1 MGIFDGFS
9 RRPEPDSGALQKRD
23 SGVDLG
29 VRISGFFT
37 LTLPLEGFADSL
49 AARDPPG
56 IDVENFA
63 GGADVGERRGIG
75 AGHPDLRAEF
85 C

>member
-23 SGVDLG
+23 SRTDLG
-29 VRISGFFT
+29 LRISGFFT
-37 LTLPLEGFADSL
+37 LALPVEGVAGSL
-49 AARDPPG
+49 AARDPSG

-63 GGADVGERRGIG
+63 
-75 AGHPDLRAEF
+75 
-85 C
+85 